1 MKRTA
6 APSLRASLQRPEI
19 VGARPARA
27 LNPAAVANVGGEA
40 VFVDDFAE
48 IGENLVR
55 GRNRFADPWLEAIA
69 EGVEVAVRP
78 DAGIAMG
85 DPGSAEAVL
94 GLEDH
99 EAHPGALGLE
109 VIGGADAGNSGPDN
123 RHIEMLR
130 RLRFGVGRR
139 RALPHRFVPVPVKA
153 PRPGIRRMF

>member
-1 MKRTA
+1 MA
-6 APSLRASLQRPEI
+6 I
-19 VGARPARA
+19 
-27 LNPAAVANVGGEA
+27 ANVSGEA
-40 VFVDDFAE
+40 VFVDDLAE

-85 DPGSAEAVL
+85 DPGAAEAVL

-99 EAHPGALGLE
+99 EAHPGTLGLE
-109 VIGGADAGNSGPDN
+109 VIGGADARDSGPDN

-130 RLRFGVGRR
+130 PLRFGVGRR
-139 RALPHRFVPVPVKA
+139 RALPHRFAPFQSRP
-153 PRPGIRRMF
+153 PRPGVRLMFYGITFDG